1 MSVIILDVK
10 DTTVNQEDKMF
21 ENTSR
26 ELKLY

>member
-10 DTTVNQEDKMF
+10 DTTVNQKDKMF